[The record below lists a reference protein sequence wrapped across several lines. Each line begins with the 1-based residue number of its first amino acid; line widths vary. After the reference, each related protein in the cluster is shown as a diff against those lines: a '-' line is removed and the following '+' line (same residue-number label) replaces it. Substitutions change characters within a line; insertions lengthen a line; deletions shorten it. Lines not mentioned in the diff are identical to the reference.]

1 MDTNDK
7 SEIRGMKRTLKYCGV
22 EEVEISELETKH
34 GKWNRQAWDMLYD
47 HYMANGS
54 FYEKHNYDTSTE
66 ALLKAF
72 GVEQ

>member
-47 HYMANGS
+47 HYMANGD
-54 FYEKHNYDTSTE
+54 FYKKHQFDATLET
-66 ALLKAF
+66 LLKVY
-72 GVEQ
+72 GVE